1 MVEFAQAARAAKA
14 HNEKENYT
22 KNRRNYARD
31 KLVLPLAKG
40 SQKFL

>member
-1 MVEFAQAARAAKA
+1 MVEFAQAARAAKV